1 MNNTGHGINGDCA
14 FAGLIALSF
23 SGVAIIISNPP
34 TKSPFPSN
42 NIPNIGTKRPPINK
56 PIPFTVSENAAS
68 FIPPRTVYIAPT
80 TPSKNPVN
88 ATAWN
93 VLIPNKSD
101 IPKI

>member
-42 NIPNIGTKRPPINK
+42 KIPNIGTKRPP
-56 PIPFTVSENAAS
+56 
-68 FIPPRTVYIAPT
+68 Y
-80 TPSKNPVN
+80 
-88 ATAWN
+88 
-93 VLIPNKSD
+93 
-101 IPKI
+101 